1 MNSDKLIYTWYALRT
16 RSRFEDKVHAALLKK
31 TFKTFLPKVLVKSKR
46 RDRNKMIR
54 VPLFPGYLFVKTNL
68 DPHEHVE
75 ILKTTG
81 AVRLIGN
88 STGAIPVENG
98 KIDSL
103 KIMVEATDSVSTGKM
118 IQEGEAVLVVRGP
131 FSGVTCLFLRYK
143 GQGRVVASINA
154 LGQSAF
160 VEIEEEDI
168 EYSPFFESKKQM
180 DIYRY

>member
-1 MNSDKLIYTWYALRT
+1 MNSDKLIYTWYALHT
-16 RSRFEDKVHAALLKK
+16 RSRFEDKVHTTLLKK
-31 TFKTFLPKVLVKSKR
+31 TFQTFLPKVLAKSKR

-98 KIDSL
+98 KINSL
-103 KIMVEATDSVSTGKM
+103 KIMVEASGSVSTERM
-118 IQEGEAVLVVRGP
+118 IQEGEAVMVAKGP
-131 FSGVTCLFLRYK
+131 FSGVTGLFLRYK
-143 GQGRVVASINA
+143 GQGRVVVSINA

-168 EYSPFFESKKQM
+168 EYAPFFEVKEQGGC
-180 DIYRY
+180 YR